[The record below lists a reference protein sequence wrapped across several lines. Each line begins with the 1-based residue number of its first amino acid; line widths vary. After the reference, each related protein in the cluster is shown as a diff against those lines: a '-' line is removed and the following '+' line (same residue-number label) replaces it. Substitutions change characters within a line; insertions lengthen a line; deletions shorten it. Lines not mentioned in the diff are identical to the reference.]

1 MELLLNELSGDVGN
15 LVCTRPLVAA
25 ICYVCHNS
33 GVRRFLPPW
42 KWLLASTEGCSLVA
56 SLLTLLSLT
65 SLGLIR
71 ENRYS
76 SEIVW
81 LEKLDSFQATFIR
94 WVLWEGQL

>member
-1 MELLLNELSGDVGN
+1 MELLLNELSGDGGN
-15 LVCTRPLVAA
+15 LVCTQPLASA

-33 GVRRFLPPW
+33 SVCGFLPPW

-56 SLLTLLSLT
+56 SLLTLLSLA
-65 SLGLIR
+65 SLGLVR

-76 SEIVW
+76 SEIGLKNV
-81 LEKLDSFQATFIR
+81 DSFQATSIR